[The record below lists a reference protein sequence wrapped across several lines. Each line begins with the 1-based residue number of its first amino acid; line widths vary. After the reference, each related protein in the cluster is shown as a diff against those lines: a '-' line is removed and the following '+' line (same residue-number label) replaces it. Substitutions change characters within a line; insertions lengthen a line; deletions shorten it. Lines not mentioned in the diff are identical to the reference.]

1 MIGKYQYFYYVG
13 ESSGNMKAA
22 MFRGDVALVSLRA
35 NSRKEAD
42 LLSSIWSD
50 IGRVTFG
57 WSI

>member
-13 ESSGNMKAA
+13 ESSGDMKAA

-42 LLSSIWSD
+42 LLSNVWSD
-50 IGRVTFG
+50 VGRVTFG
-57 WSI
+57 WSV